1 MGKKVV
7 LISHGKLAEGL
18 EFSVG
23 MIFGKSDR
31 LSAYGLMPDGN
42 YLDVVREVKAKVE
55 AEPDTQFIVVAD
67 IFGGSV
73 CNGCM
78 QEILDEPNV
87 RLVSGMNMPLVLSLL
102 VGDEAMSDEQI
113 QAAIEEGRQGLMLVE
128 APKADEVS
136 DGADDFF

>member
-1 MGKKVV
+1 MQKKIV
-7 LISHGKLAEGL
+7 LVSHGKLAEGL

-31 LSAYGLMPDGN
+31 LSAFGLMPDGN
-42 YLDVVREVKAKVE
+42 YLEVVNGIKQLVE

-78 QEILDEPNV
+78 QELLGESNV
-87 RLVSGMNMPLVLSLL
+87 KLVAGMSMPLVLGLL
-102 VGDEAMSDEQI
+102 MGDEALTDEQI
-113 QAAIEEGRQGLMLVE
+113 AAVVEEARNSTKLVE
-128 APKADEVS
+128 APKAEAVS
-136 DGADDFF
+136 DGADEFF

>member
-1 MGKKVV
+1 MDKKIV
-7 LISHGKLAEGL
+7 LVSHGKLAEGL
-18 EFSVG
+18 EYSVG

-31 LSAYGLMPDGN
+31 LSAFGLMPDGN
-42 YLDVVREVKAKVE
+42 YLEVVGRIKQLVE
-55 AEPDTQFIVVAD
+55 SEPATQFIVVAD

>member
-1 MGKKVV
+1 MDKKVV
-7 LISHGKLAEGL
+7 LVSHGKLAKGL

-31 LSAYGLMPDGN
+31 LSAFGLMPDGN
-42 YLDVVREVKAKVE
+42 YLEVVGEVKKLVE
-55 AEPDTQFIVVAD
+55 AEPDTQFIVVTD

-78 QEILDEPNV
+78 QEILSEPNV
-87 RLVSGMNMPLVLSLL
+87 KLLSGMSMPLVLGLL
-102 VGDEAMSDEQI
+102 MGDEAMTDEQI
-113 QAAIEEGRQGLMLVE
+113 EAAVEEARQGTKLVE
-128 APKADEVS
+128 APKPETVS

>member
-78 QEILDEPNV
+78 QELLGEPNV
-87 RLVSGMNMPLVLSLL
+87 KLLCGMSMPLVLGLL
-102 VGDEAMSDEQI
+102 MGDSAMSDEE
-113 QAAIEEGRQGLMLVE
+113 IENVVAEARNSTKLVE
-128 APKADEVS
+128 APKAETVS